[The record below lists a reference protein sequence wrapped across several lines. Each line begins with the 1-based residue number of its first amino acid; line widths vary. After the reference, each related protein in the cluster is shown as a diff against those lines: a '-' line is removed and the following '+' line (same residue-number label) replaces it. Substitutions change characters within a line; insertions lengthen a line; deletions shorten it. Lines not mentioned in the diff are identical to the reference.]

1 MITPK
6 TERPTIC
13 LVTAL
18 PPSSTTLTEYGQHL
32 ANAFQA
38 ESTAINFFALADRT
52 DLPETGAAGLMPVH
66 RCWSFN
72 SLVTPFRLLA
82 AVRKHRPDLV
92 IFNAHMAS
100 FGDREIPAAMGL
112 LSVPLLRL
120 FGFKTGVILHNVL
133 GGVDLE
139 HTSMRDQPVRQA
151 LTRIFGRAV
160 LRLLLTSNYLT
171 VTLQDY
177 RDLLAKAGP
186 VGHVTAIAHGS
197 FETSREIDF
206 PALRNRPRR
215 ICTFGK
221 FGTYKKLDNLIRAF
235 RMLREMPQ
243 FANVELV
250 IGGGN
255 HQSAPGYIEKTIAE
269 LGDGEGIRYIGYVD
283 EDEVPAFFH
292 HCQVTVFDYTSTTGS
307 SGALNQ
313 AVSYGSVPVFPA
325 IEDFNRVCTDEGI
338 EGINFE
344 AGDVAG
350 LFKVLRKVLAAPED
364 YQSLVERNFLSNR
377 AFTIRDV
384 AHFHIE
390 KFASLGHTLPPSRCG
405 ETANPK
411 NGAFKQ

>member
-1 MITPK
+1 MKKLK
-6 TERPTIC
+6 TERPKIC

-18 PPSSTTLTEYGQHL
+18 PPSTTTLTEYGQHL

-38 ESTAINFFALADRT
+38 ESTAINFFALADTT
-52 DLPETGAAGLMPVH
+52 DLPETGATGPMLID

-72 SLVTPFRLLA
+72 SVLTPFRLLA

-120 FGFKTGVILHNVL
+120 FGFRTGVILHNVL

-139 HTSMRDQPVRQA
+139 HTSMRGQPFRQA

-171 VTLQDY
+171 VTLEDY
-177 RDLLAKAGP
+177 RDMLAKAGP

-197 FETSREIDF
+197 FETSRAIDF
-206 PALRNRPRR
+206 PALRDRPHR

-221 FGTYKKLDNLIRAF
+221 FGTYKKLDTLIRAF

-243 FANVELV
+243 FAKVELL

-269 LGDGEGIRYIGYVD
+269 LGDGDGIRYIGYVD

-292 HCQVTVFDYTSTTGS
+292 GSLVTVFDYTSTTGS

-325 IEDFNRVCTDEGI
+325 IEDFNRVCKDEGI
-338 EGINFE
+338 EGLNFE
-344 AGDVAG
+344 AGDAAG
-350 LFKVLRKVLAAPED
+350 LLKVLHEVLAAPED
-364 YQSLVERNFLSNR
+364 YQSLVERNFISNR
-377 AFTIRDV
+377 TFTIRDV

-390 KFASLGHTLPPSRCG
+390 KFASFGYSVPPSSCSK
-405 ETANPK
+405 TASAQS
-411 NGAFKQ
+411 GACNQ